1 MASKDNVAT
10 EKVLEKTLADKLNK
24 VPGIWCIKL
33 SAQFI
38 TGIPDRMVIC
48 RGGYVAFVE
57 VKGTGLKPR
66 RSQEV
71 IHDKIR
77 ALGFDMFVLD
87 NPEQRDRMIE
97 YFKSKVKPIEQVAKV
112 MSL

>member
-1 MASKDNVAT
+1 MVKNDNVAT
-10 EKVLEKTLADKLNK
+10 EKVLEKTLAAKLNK
-24 VPGIWCIKL
+24 IPGIWCIKL

-48 RGGYVAFVE
+48 RGGYVGFVE

-87 NPEQRDRMIE
+87 NPEQRDNMIE
-97 YFKSKVKPIEQVAKV
+97 YFKTKVQPVVKAAKI
-112 MSL
+112 MSI